1 VLAIFLL
8 DLLDSLGLLRR
19 CLLCSWRLC
28 HALFRLML
36 LDNRRRLP
44 RGRVGGGV
52 SLHFGTFSLRR
63 LCALDAW
70 GAWGAAL
77 RE

>member
-1 VLAIFLL
+1 VLALFLL
-8 DLLDSLGLLRR
+8 ELLDPLGLLRR

-28 HALFRLML
+28 YALLRLML

-44 RGRVGGGV
+44 RWRVGGGV
-52 SLHFGTFSLRR
+52 SLRVCSFPLRR
-63 LCALDAW
+63 LCALD
-70 GAWGAAL
+70 GWGAAL

>member
-8 DLLDSLGLLRR
+8 ELLDSFGLLHR
-19 CLLCSWRLC
+19 CLLRSWRLRY
-28 HALFRLML
+28 ALLRLSLM

-44 RGRVGGGV
+44 GRRIGGGV
-52 SLHFGTFSLRR
+52 SLRVCSFPLRR
-63 LCALDAW
+63 LCALD
-70 GAWGAAL
+70 GWGAAL